1 MPIQKI
7 FDQILIYVNLYQHT
21 KNQAISM
28 ICYGDKIDQKIWLVE
43 NILAHISWTKILPNM
58 GFELEHSK

>member
-1 MPIQKI
+1 
-7 FDQILIYVNLYQHT
+7 
-21 KNQAISM
+21 M
-28 ICYGDKIDQKIWLVE
+28 ICCGDMIDQKIWLVE